1 MARVRNTGM
10 SGQNG
15 NQGIAARFKQ
25 ALQETEQSR
34 DPLPV
39 ASLFRDGAQLTN
51 LGGDHGN
58 DARKFWQV
66 YLEQFD
72 VISSEFTCEIISERS
87 AALEW
92 QSRGKLADGRDVDYR
107 GVSVIE
113 FDGGTLTSFRT
124 YYDSAAFVR
133 TKAQQYSPH

>member
-1 MARVRNTGM
+1 M
-10 SGQNG
+10 SADNG
-15 NQGIAARFKQ
+15 NNGLAARFKE
-25 ALQETEQSR
+25 ALQQTEQSR
-34 DPLPV
+34 DPSAV
-39 ASLFRDGAQLTN
+39 ASLFKEGAQLTN

-66 YLEQFD
+66 YVEQFGE
-72 VISSEFTCEIISERS
+72 IRSEFTGEIISDRS

-92 QSRGKLADGRDVDYR
+92 QSRGKLTDGREVDYR

-113 FDGGTLTSFRT
+113 FDSDALTSFRT